1 MDGMD
6 SAVLIQESASRCET
20 TETAR
25 IGLVVPA
32 VGVCHVACLRAL
44 AEQLP
49 GLQVIEVADSQRKY
63 PWRLGGDDLGFAR
76 RTIFPGEIVETI
88 PSRRQSAAVSAVL
101 QEIRPEVIVVGSYS
115 EPAMMA
121 AARWA
126 WRRRVPTVLRF
137 VSTYHD
143 KARRGWTE
151 MLKGRLIRRYTTVA
165 VTGERA
171 EEYALRLGVKREC
184 VFRTGNMVDNE
195 RYATCADHVRRS
207 ESRERQ
213 RLGLPTRYFLT
224 VSRLS
229 PEKNLLVLL
238 KAFSRYRQCGGRWD
252 MVVVG
257 SGPQK
262 AQLQETVRA
271 DAVPGVHFVGWK
283 QYDALPPYYA
293 LASCLVLASVS
304 ETWGLVVNE
313 AMACGLPVLVS
324 ERCGCVPELCREG
337 ENGYRFAPDSI
348 DGLAGLMVGMSSDSD
363 RLSVFGEASRRIIAS
378 FTPQIWAEK
387 FKTCILAAMERR
399 AESGISWGP

>member
-1 MDGMD
+1 MDQTD
-6 SAVLIQESASRCET
+6 SAVLIQQSPSHCAA
-20 TETAR
+20 TEAAT

-32 VGVCHVACLRAL
+32 VGVCHIACLRAL
-44 AEQLP
+44 AQQLP
-49 GLQVIEVADSQRKY
+49 GLQVIEVADSQGKY
-63 PWRLGGDDLGFAR
+63 PWRPDKDDLGFPR
-76 RTIFPGEIVETI
+76 RTIFPGEIVEAI
-88 PSRRQSAAVSAVL
+88 PWRRQSAAVTAAL
-101 QEIRPEVIVVGSYS
+101 EEIRPTVIVVGSYS
-115 EPAMMA
+115 EPAMIA

-126 WRRRVPTVLRF
+126 WKRRIPTVLRS

-151 MLKGRLIRRYTTVA
+151 ILKSRLVRRYTTVA

-171 EEYALRLGVKREC
+171 EEYALRLGVRREC
-184 VFRTGNMVDNE
+184 VFRSGNMVDNE
-195 RYATCADHVRRS
+195 RYTTCADHVRRN

-224 VSRLS
+224 VSRLA

-238 KAFSRYRQCGGRWD
+238 KAFSQYRQCGGRWD
-252 MVVVG
+252 IVLVG
-257 SGPQK
+257 SGPQER
-262 AQLQETVRA
+262 QLRETVRA
-271 DAVPGVHFVGWK
+271 NGIPGVHFVAWK

-304 ETWGLVVNE
+304 EPWGLVVNE

-337 ENGYRFAPDSI
+337 ENGYRFAPDST
-348 DGLAGLMVGMSSDSD
+348 DGLAELMVRMSSDGEQ
-363 RLSVFGEASRRIIAS
+363 LSAFGEASRRIIAS

-387 FKTCILAAMERR
+387 FKTSILAAMKRR
-399 AESGISWGP
+399 VESATL

>member
-6 SAVLIQESASRCET
+6 NAVLIQESASRCET
-20 TETAR
+20 TEATR

-32 VGVCHVACLRAL
+32 VGVCHIACLRAL

-49 GLQVIEVADSQRKY
+49 GLQVIDVADSQRKY
-63 PWRLGGDDLGFAR
+63 PWRLDGDDLGFPR
-76 RTIFPGEIVETI
+76 RTIFPGEIVEAI
-88 PSRRQSAAVSAVL
+88 PWRRQSAAVTAVL
-101 QEIRPEVIVVGSYS
+101 EKIRPEVIVVGSYS
-115 EPAMMA
+115 EPAMIA

-126 WRRRVPTVLRF
+126 WKRRIPTVLRS

-143 KARRGWTE
+143 KVRRGWTE
-151 MLKGRLIRRYTTVA
+151 ILKSRLVRRYTTVA

-195 RYATCADHVRRS
+195 RYATCADHVRRN

-213 RLGLPTRYFLT
+213 RLALPTRYFLT

-229 PEKNLLVLL
+229 PEKNLRALL
-238 KAFSRYRQCGGRWD
+238 KAFSQYRRGGGQWG
-252 MVVVG
+252 MVLVG
-257 SGPQK
+257 SGPQER
-262 AQLQETVRA
+262 QLQEMVRA
-271 DAVPGVHFVGWK
+271 DEIPGVHFAGWK
-283 QYDALPPYYA
+283 QYDAVPPYYA

-324 ERCGCVPELCREG
+324 ERCGCVPELCRER
-337 ENGYRFAPDSI
+337 ENGYRFAPDSV
-348 DGLAGLMVGMSSDSD
+348 DELAGLMVRVSSDSAQ
-363 RLSVFGEASRRIIAS
+363 LSAFGEASRRIISS
-378 FTPQIWAEK
+378 FTPQIWAKK

-399 AESGISWGP
+399 AGSRISC